1 MADQPVDDRSSKAVV
16 PVLAL
21 GGVLFSITQTMV
33 IPLLPILPAE
43 TGVSPSTLSWLVTA
57 PLLVGAALTP
67 ALGRLA
73 DQLGKRGVLIAVF
86 AALAVGSVVLALTSN
101 VAVMIA
107 ARCLQGLSAAFVPV
121 AISLLR
127 DVIGPAKLAR
137 AVGLLSASLGIGG
150 ILGAPIAS
158 ALAAYADWHVVF
170 LISGVLAVVL
180 VVFLVVVVRD
190 VGERAPGRF
199 DLVGSIMLAV
209 ALGAVML
216 AITEGPGWGWISWP
230 IVGLVVGAALL
241 FAVWGVHQLHVPSP
255 VVDLRLAM
263 APPII
268 LANAIAVFVGFAFFA
283 NALVTAQQ
291 LQAPVESGG
300 LGLGL
305 LEAGLLQ
312 MPGGATTI
320 IFSIV
325 SSAITVRFGA
335 KVTLLIGT
343 PLMIS
348 GYLVHIL
355 GPGLVGAVGGLI
367 VVGSGTAIVYSALP
381 MLLLGSVP
389 REAMASANG
398 INVLIRTIGQTACS
412 ATVAAV
418 LATSAIVVNGHPA
431 PSASGFDVSFAI
443 AAGAS
448 VAALVVA
455 LFIRGE
461 RGQAA

>member
-1 MADQPVDDRSSKAVV
+1 MADLRVSDHSSRAVV

-43 TGVSPSTLSWLVTA
+43 TGVSPSTLSWLVTG

-86 AALAVGSVVLALTSN
+86 IALAIGSGVLAVTSN

-127 DVIGPAKLAR
+127 DVIGPVHLAR

-150 ILGAPIAS
+150 VLGAPIAS

-170 LISGVLAVVL
+170 LISGALAIVL
-180 VVFLVVVVRD
+180 VVCLVVVVGE
-190 VGERAPGRF
+190 VGDRAPGRF
-199 DLVGSIMLAV
+199 DLTGSIMLAI

-216 AITEGPGWGWISWP
+216 AITEGPTWGWISWP
-230 IVGLVVGAALL
+230 IAGLALGASAL
-241 FAVWGVHQLHVPSP
+241 FALWGFHQLRVPSP

-268 LANAIAVFVGFAFFA
+268 LANTIALLVGFAFFA
-283 NALVTAQQ
+283 NTLVTAQQ

-312 MPGGATTI
+312 IPGGVTTI

-325 SSAITVRFGA
+325 SSTITVRFGA
-335 KVTLLIGT
+335 RTTLLIGT
-343 PLMIS
+343 PVMVL
-348 GYLVHIL
+348 GYVVHIL
-355 GPGLVGAVGGLI
+355 GPGLAGAVGGLV

-389 REAMASANG
+389 RESMASANG

-412 ATVAAV
+412 AVVAAV
-418 LATSAIVVNGHPA
+418 LATSAIIVNGHPA
-431 PSASGFDVSFAI
+431 PSGWGFDTSFAI

-448 VAALVVA
+448 LVAFGVVF
-455 LFIRGE
+455 LIRGE
-461 RGQAA
+461 RGRVA